1 MANDSEEF
9 SDYLTA
15 TGELSIGG
23 HKLRIQMSIPTK
35 AVRPVELLPLFQS
48 LADAIV
54 GVAVKSVEDE
64 GLTISCKK
72 GCGACCNQLVPI
84 SSMEARRLGEL
95 INDMPEPRRLEIRK
109 RFEKARGRFQR
120 AGMLDRLLRPESL
133 AGEEILA
140 FGLEYFHQRIP
151 CPFLDEEESC
161 SIHLERPIACREYL
175 VTSRAQDCAKPTAE
189 TVKLVKMPGQV
200 SRAIRG
206 VDALAS
212 TGPVAWIPMVLA
224 LDWAE
229 THPDNAVPLP
239 GPELVR
245 EVFAQLTGKDIGG
258 PSA

>member
-1 MANDSEEF
+1 MANDSQKLP
-9 SDYLTA
+9 DYLTA

-64 GLTISCKK
+64 GLTISCGK
-72 GCGACCNQLVPI
+72 GCGACCSQLVPI
-84 SSMEARRLGEL
+84 SPMEARRLGEL
-95 INDMPEPRRLEIRK
+95 VNDMPEPRKSEIRE
-109 RFEKARGRFQR
+109 RFDKARGRFQS
-120 AGMLDRLLRPESL
+120 AGLLDRLLRPESL

-151 CPFLDEEESC
+151 CPFLDEEQSC
-161 SIHLERPIACREYL
+161 SIHLDRPIACREYL
-175 VTSRAQDCAKPTAE
+175 VTSRAQDCAEPTPE

-212 TGPVAWIPMVLA
+212 AGPVAWIPMVLA

-229 THPDNAVPLP
+229 THPNNAVPLP

-258 PSA
+258 PPA